1 MMQLA
6 VMSVKVMKMI
16 VMMMVEEV
24 QLLLTTLT

>member
-1 MMQLA
+1 MQLA